1 MPESPINQNLGMFM
15 VQMSCYTKAGAEIS
29 TVSKSAMLR
38 YKSGL
43 LQLLDTLLYSPL
55 FITGLVEQAQI
66 VEVEFYSD
74 YKEDSYTPTIGAV
87 VEIQSRHIEIY
98 KAQLQIRAY
107 FTGIRYL
114 LYSFPV
120 MSAIIGVSTNF
131 TFLCVLVLASYLH
144 VMWGSLWQPARARFQ
159 SEDQPLRATLSSQ
172 FSMGRSQSLSVQS
185 FRTSSPGS
193 QSPVSMGSQ
202 HRTSVPQQTSTPR
215 FSLHDEHQHSP
226 AASAFPFSSAMN
238 VARSPTAS
246 EHSTRDG
253 VPMNVSAAN
262 QSGSRTSQPSL
273 HGLPPET
280 VGVHELPPAANVDT
294 DSAQFPLGS
303 RESLTDAAGTVQGQA
318 WPPPAPV
325 FYISLPSLC
334 PPLVQEGTS
343 DAASHRPTCPTYTSP
358 TCPAFGPYPSKPVL
372 SMHLSNCF
380 LNIRIVPAST
390 TSSGSSFHTPTTL
403 CVE

>member
-273 HGLPPET
+273 HDSTVDRSRDSIRSGRISQHSSNGLPPET

-303 RESLTDAAGTVQGQA
+303 RESLTDAADTDQG
-318 WPPPAPV
+318 
-325 FYISLPSLC
+325 
-334 PPLVQEGTS
+334 ETG
-343 DAASHRPTCPTYTSP
+343 
-358 TCPAFGPYPSKPVL
+358 
-372 SMHLSNCF
+372 SN
-380 LNIRIVPAST
+380 RQST
-390 TSSGSSFHTPTTL
+390 AEAGSSQHPHPFP
-403 CVE
+403 